1 MQDDTDNA
9 TISGKNP
16 PEHNLRIVKTATGTY
31 ELQVKPV
38 TSFRDA
44 ILHIEIL
51 STNGGSIT
59 ITDGNV
65 NGSTSGTVT
74 IPTSSETA
82 GATITANRFDCN
94 FFNTGNFTTETIAT
108 TGTGN
113 ITSQQFLTVSPDGS
127 NTMSMLHSS
136 NNFDMKRLDND
147 GQIQFMNNDTTTPFV
162 FDLSLIHI

>member
-1 MQDDTDNA
+1 MLIQLLYLE
-9 TISGKNP
+9 NP
-16 PEHNLRIVKTATGTY
+16 TNHNLRIVKTATGVY
-31 ELQVKPV
+31 ELQVKQ
-38 TSFRDA
+38 TANYKDA

-74 IPTSSETA
+74 TPTSSETA
-82 GATITANRFDCN
+82 ATITANRFDCN
-94 FFNTGNFTTETIAT
+94 FFNTSNFTTETIAT

-127 NTMSMLHSS
+127 NTMSMIHSS
-136 NNFDMKRLDND
+136 NNFVMKRLDND
-147 GQIQFMNNDTTTPFV
+147 
-162 FDLSLIHI
+162 